1 MKFQF
6 ANVVIKKEDEEN
18 LVEDDIP
25 VESTTDLEALGST
38 SSTMNINDDDEMR
51 ILGDIEQEKDALST
65 LLLLSTNDTN
75 QQQTFCKN
83 ADNSKDKENQE
94 EDRILNDDDDNG
106 DSYDGLRT
114 TQKDNEDEQDD
125 DSHGGG
131 DDISDDLNKNEFKQQ
146 GEEKT
151 IEPSPSNKLFVG
163 SKCFKFD
170 QIIEV
175 PQGGGRDDTSIIKP
189 QGHSSRKQS
198 NQVNNDEDDGSEEED
213 QVESEDDDD
222 KKSLQKRA
230 FHQEKKKK
238 PSIRRCTKPTTM
250 SPNSKKEKT
259 KELRRIKYQE
269 KKKENEQI
277 KTKEKIATLETELKQ
292 RNDDFAALQKE
303 NDRLKKVQADF
314 LRQQN
319 AIKRQVP
326 AISSSRGSRTKH
338 GASSYSG
345 DGNFQINL
353 NVRQN
358 NFNSD
363 LSIITSYCTRE
374 RSVQYAA

>member
-1 MKFQF
+1 M
-6 ANVVIKKEDEEN
+6 
-18 LVEDDIP
+18 
-25 VESTTDLEALGST
+25 T
-38 SSTMNINDDDEMR
+38 
-51 ILGDIEQEKDALST
+51 
-65 LLLLSTNDTN
+65 
-75 QQQTFCKN
+75 
-83 ADNSKDKENQE
+83 
-94 EDRILNDDDDNG
+94 
-106 DSYDGLRT
+106 
-114 TQKDNEDEQDD
+114 
-125 DSHGGG
+125 
-131 DDISDDLNKNEFKQQ
+131 
-146 GEEKT
+146 
-151 IEPSPSNKLFVG
+151 
-163 SKCFKFD
+163 
-170 QIIEV
+170 
-175 PQGGGRDDTSIIKP
+175 
-189 QGHSSRKQS
+189 
-198 NQVNNDEDDGSEEED
+198 
-213 QVESEDDDD
+213 

-238 PSIRRCTKPTTM
+238 PSIRRCTKLTTM

-303 NDRLKKVQADF
+303 NDRLKKEKADF

>member
-1 MKFQF
+1 M
-6 ANVVIKKEDEEN
+6 
-18 LVEDDIP
+18 
-25 VESTTDLEALGST
+25 
-38 SSTMNINDDDEMR
+38 
-51 ILGDIEQEKDALST
+51 
-65 LLLLSTNDTN
+65 
-75 QQQTFCKN
+75 
-83 ADNSKDKENQE
+83 
-94 EDRILNDDDDNG
+94 
-106 DSYDGLRT
+106 
-114 TQKDNEDEQDD
+114 
-125 DSHGGG
+125 
-131 DDISDDLNKNEFKQQ
+131 
-146 GEEKT
+146 
-151 IEPSPSNKLFVG
+151 
-163 SKCFKFD
+163 
-170 QIIEV
+170 
-175 PQGGGRDDTSIIKP
+175 
-189 QGHSSRKQS
+189 
-198 NQVNNDEDDGSEEED
+198 
-213 QVESEDDDD
+213 ESEDDDD

-303 NDRLKKVQADF
+303 NDRLKKMQADL

-326 AISSSRGSRTKH
+326 AISSTRGSRTKH

-345 DGNFQINL
+345 DGIFKINL
-353 NVRQN
+353 NVHQN